1 MMYSKAPKAFQARTW
16 ALSSITGMSS
26 EGDDLMIDSGFMR
39 YIARALDISLHLW
52 RLKLMVASSVVF
64 QRTCR

>member
-1 MMYSKAPKAFQARTW
+1 
-16 ALSSITGMSS
+16 
-26 EGDDLMIDSGFMR
+26 MIDSGFMR

-52 RLKLMVASSVVF
+52 RLKLIVASSVVF